1 MKYTPNFGLPL
12 YEYRDDADLVE
23 GYNKTAEFIDSY
35 LSDMSS
41 ISTGSGAPSNDGS
54 DGDVY
59 IDTDA
64 HIIYVWTTRD
74 DGTIGWTP
82 VITSDR
88 PSMWFTGA
96 GDPVSGTDYR
106 KNDMYLD
113 TETANVWMYVGEPSE
128 DLVVDTNASPIR
140 LMQNGKIIG
149 RNWFYRQGTVS
160 VQIEGAVGSRD
171 IIGDPSA
178 GGETKSVRLPI
189 SAYVTP
195 FEIHG
200 SVSEPYDLYY
210 RLSARGFDSGRHLE
224 HHDSD
229 QHDILSEAEVAIVK
243 PSTYSSCI
251 FTIDPGDG
259 VGWDGDLEITTHGL
273 YQAYDYATMLSNG
286 VKWFDHDG
294 HIEYTTP
301 WVLVCNLAPSVTGT
315 CHMPAGGNVGDI
327 MVKSSKDDY
336 DVAWRRL
343 KSSEVLYTHNGQST
357 VASAIDD
364 LYVRSQIQTSDSDPI
379 DGRYPIS
386 SFDKTPYVG
395 SLIITPSGDIYRVTN
410 VTDTDVIVEK
420 TTTNLTGPR
429 GTGIFSGADYPESTV
444 SDPKAGDLFVSTSTY
459 DLYQYQFSIGDSVW
473 KWSVIGNI
481 RGANGDKGDDG
492 ITPHIGDNGNW
503 FIGDEDTGVKAA
515 VTANDLTYGD
525 STVADELDNINVNL
539 TEIENEMRSHRQV
552 PDDGADGQLL
562 KMVGSD
568 YEWADPPD
576 IATDDEAR
584 EFLDIERGD

>member
-1 MKYTPNFGLPL
+1 MKYTKNFGLPL

-35 LSDMSS
+35 LSGETS
-41 ISTGSGAPSNDGS
+41 ISTGSGAPSDDGS
-54 DGDVY
+54 EGDVY
-59 IDTDA
+59 IDTSG
-64 HIIYVWTTRD
+64 HTIYVWTTRD
-74 DGTIGWTP
+74 DGTTGWTP
-82 VITSDR
+82 VIISGR
-88 PSMWFTGA
+88 PSMWFVGA
-96 GDPVSGTDYR
+96 GDPVSGSDYQ

-113 TETANVWMYVGEPSE
+113 TETANVWMFVGEPSD
-128 DLVVDTNASPIR
+128 DLIVDTKASPIR
-140 LMQNGKIIG
+140 LMQNGRIIG
-149 RNWFYRQGTVS
+149 RNWFYRQGSVS
-160 VQIEGAVGSRD
+160 VQIDGAVGAKD
-171 IIGDPSA
+171 IVGNPSA
-178 GGETKSVRLPI
+178 GGETQSVRLPI

-243 PSTYSSCI
+243 PSTYSSCV

-273 YQAYDYATMLSNG
+273 YQAYDYAKMLSNG
-286 VKWFDHDG
+286 VKWFDHTG

-301 WVLVCNLAPSVTGT
+301 WIFVCNLASSVTGI
-315 CHMPAGGNVGDI
+315 CHMPTGGNVGDVI
-327 MVKSSKDDY
+327 VKSSKDDY

-343 KSSEVLYTHNGQST
+343 KSSEVLYTHNAQST

-364 LYVRSQIQTSDSDPI
+364 LYVRVRDASSMEVADSEPV
-379 DGRYPIS
+379 DGTWPVDE
-386 SFDKTPYVG
+386 FDKTPGVG
-395 SLIITPSGDIYRVTN
+395 SVILSPNGDVWKVIEVTE
-410 VTDTDVIVEK
+410 TEVIAEK
-420 TTTNLTGPR
+420 TTVSLEGPR

-459 DLYQYQFSIGDSVW
+459 DLYQYQFSVGDSTW

-481 RGANGDKGDDG
+481 RGAKGDKGDDG
-492 ITPHIGDNGNW
+492 ITPHIGENGNW
-503 FIGDEDTGVKAA
+503 FIGDADTGVKAV
-515 VTANDLTYGD
+515 VTAEDLTYGGGN
-525 STVADELDNINVNL
+525 VADELDNINTEL
-539 TEIENEMRSHRQV
+539 TDIENEMRAHRQV

-584 EFLDIERGD
+584 EFLNF